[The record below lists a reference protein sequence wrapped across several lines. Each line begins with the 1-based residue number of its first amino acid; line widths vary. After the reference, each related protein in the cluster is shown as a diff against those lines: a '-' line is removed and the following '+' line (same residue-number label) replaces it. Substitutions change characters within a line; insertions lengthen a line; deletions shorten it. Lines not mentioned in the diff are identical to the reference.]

1 MKILASVITV
11 VVYSYAGILA
21 WSTWRK
27 KVTAEERQQVQ
38 AQQLKKHKSEERK
51 KAAEAAANQLTD
63 EENNSTRIWPSNSN
77 RQPATGGVTP
87 RSIWTHS
94 ANMMLNRLIDQLA
107 DTGHRK
113 QSSTRSERYPS
124 G

>member
-1 MKILASVITV
+1 MHGTFSRPMKILASVITV
-11 VVYSYAGILA
+11 VVLVAGILA

-27 KVTAEERQQVQ
+27 KVTAEERQQAQ

-63 EENNSTRIWPSNSN
+63 EEKQQYTDTWPSNSN

-94 ANMMLNRLIDQLA
+94 ANMMLNR
-107 DTGHRK
+107 
-113 QSSTRSERYPS
+113 
-124 G
+124 

>member
-1 MKILASVITV
+1 MHGTFSRPMKILASVITV
-11 VVYSYAGILA
+11 VVLVAGILA

-27 KVTAEERQQVQ
+27 KVTAEERQQAQ

-63 EENNSTRIWPSNSN
+63 KE
-77 RQPATGGVTP
+77 
-87 RSIWTHS
+87 
-94 ANMMLNRLIDQLA
+94 